1 MAELGWTVSEVT
13 QEHLQNHVSQG
24 YMTVVELVTCRVP
37 EDPTSPVQAGGG
49 CIVPCTAFYR
59 CGVWCA
65 IRLVS
70 LLFAIVLWPGAASL
84 DPLGDLAHVG
94 LCDPIRCLYGD

>member
-37 EDPTSPVQAGGG
+37 EDPTSPVQTGGMHRAMHG
-49 CIVPCTAFYR
+49 VLQVWGLVCHQTSFSTLCYSSMAWSCIT
-59 CGVWCA
+59 
-65 IRLVS
+65 
-70 LLFAIVLWPGAASL
+70 
-84 DPLGDLAHVG
+84 
-94 LCDPIRCLYGD
+94 

>member
-1 MAELGWTVSEVT
+1 MVELGWTMSEVT
-13 QEHLQNHVSQG
+13 QEHLENHVSQG
-24 YMTVVELVTCRVP
+24 YMTAVELVTCRVP
-37 EDPTSPVQAGGG
+37 EDPTSPVQAEG

-65 IRLVS
+65 IRPVS
-70 LLFAIVLWPGAASL
+70 PLFALVLWPGAVSL

-94 LCDPIRCLYGD
+94 FCDPIRSLYGD

>member
-37 EDPTSPVQAGGG
+37 EDPTSPVQAGGDASCHARHSTG
-49 CIVPCTAFYR
+49 VGFGVPSDQFLY
-59 CGVWCA
+59 
-65 IRLVS
+65 S
-70 LLFAIVLWPGAASL
+70 LL
-84 DPLGDLAHVG
+84 
-94 LCDPIRCLYGD
+94 